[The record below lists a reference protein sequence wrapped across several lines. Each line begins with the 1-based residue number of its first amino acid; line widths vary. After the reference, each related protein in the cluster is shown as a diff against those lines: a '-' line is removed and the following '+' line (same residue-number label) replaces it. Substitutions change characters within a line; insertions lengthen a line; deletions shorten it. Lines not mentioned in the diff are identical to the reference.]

1 MPVTTT
7 SLANDAAKFIQDALI
22 QRAVLLHKLPQFCEP
37 VQLPTGMGTTANMI
51 RYNRTDTMMGPL
63 TEGTTP
69 AETPFTILQ
78 QTVTVNQFGLFIA
91 LTDVAI
97 VTTKHPVL
105 NEALDLVADAIA
117 RCQDYNIAEVINQG
131 SNVQFWDGSVASR
144 NALVSTNTFKSGIFQ
159 KARADLNDK
168 GVPPREGDL
177 FVAVFG
183 PPLG

>member
-51 RYNRTDTMMGPL
+51 LYNRTDTMMGPL
-63 TEGTTP
+63 TEGVTP
-69 AETPFTILQ
+69 AETPFTITQ
-78 QTVTVNQFGLFIA
+78 QSVTVNQFGLFIA
-91 LTDVAI
+91 LTDVAV

-117 RCQDYNIAEVINQG
+117 RAQDYNIAEVINLG
-131 SNVQFWDGSVASR
+131 TNTQFWDGSRANR
-144 NALVSTNTFKSGIFQ
+144 GAITSTDTFKAGVAN
-159 KARADLNDK
+159 KARADMNDN
-168 GVPPREGDL
+168 G
-177 FVAVFG
+177 A
-183 PPLG
+183 PPLE